1 MTIAETVLYFA
12 ESARARHGTLSTDP
26 LAFALSAMKAGA
38 YVGIGIILILTLG
51 QTADPSWR
59 SLVMG
64 ASFGIALTLVVFAGS
79 ELFTGHTMYAAHG
92 VLTGRLR
99 APEALGLWGASW
111 GFNLAGSAVLAALF
125 ILGGGGVVL
134 HGTGEPLLHVIAAK
148 KMHGTAVELI
158 ARGMLCN
165 WLVCLAIW
173 MAARTKDDTAKC
185 ILIFWCLFA
194 FIASGFEHSVANM
207 TVFSLALLAPH
218 PPGIDLAGAAHNLVW
233 VTLGN
238 AVSGA
243 LVLGWGYWRIGGR
256 PGAAATPDDARA
268 ALPET
273 EQDSRA

>member
-1 MTIAETVLYFA
+1 MTISETVLYFA
-12 ESARARHGTLSTDP
+12 DSARARHGMLSTDP

-38 YVGIGIILILTLG
+38 YVGVGIILILTLG
-51 QTADPSWR
+51 QTADPAWR

-92 VLTGRLR
+92 LLTGRLKPG
-99 APEALGLWGASW
+99 AAVALWAASW
-111 GFNLAGSAVLAALF
+111 GFNLAGSALLAVLF

-134 HGTGEPLLHVIAAK
+134 QGAGESLLHAVAAK
-148 KMHGTAVELI
+148 KMQGTAAELF

-173 MAARTKDDTAKC
+173 MAARTKDDAAKC

-207 TVFSLALLAPH
+207 TVFSLALIAPH
-218 PPGIDLAGAAHNLVW
+218 PPGIDVAGAAHNLLW

-238 AVSGA
+238 TVSGA
-243 LVLGWGYWRIGGR
+243 LVLGWGYWRIAGR
-256 PGAAATPDDARA
+256 PGAAAACGTEAVLSQPDPR
-268 ALPET
+268 T
-273 EQDSRA
+273 RS